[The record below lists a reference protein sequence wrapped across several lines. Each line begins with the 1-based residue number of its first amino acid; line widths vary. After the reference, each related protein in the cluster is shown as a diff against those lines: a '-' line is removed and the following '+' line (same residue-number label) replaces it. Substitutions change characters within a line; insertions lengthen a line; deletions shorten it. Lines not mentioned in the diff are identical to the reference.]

1 MPDIAKEPEIP
12 KIPLKV
18 IRVDDKIKF
27 EVGKYS
33 LTVKPIKDTSQT
45 YDFVIVEQFITNTAQ
60 LLYSEI
66 IKKEQIKKDIHA
78 AFTGGAEEQN
88 EQDMISKLLG
98 DK

>member
-1 MPDIAKEPEIP
+1 MPETTKEPEIP
-12 KIPLKV
+12 KIALKV
-18 IRVDDKIKF
+18 IRVDDKIKL

-33 LTVKPIKDTSQT
+33 LTVKPMADTKQS
-45 YDFVIVEQFITNTAQ
+45 YDFVLIEQFITNTAQ
-60 LLYSEI
+60 LLYAEI

-88 EQDMISKLLG
+88 EHDMISKLLG